1 MASIGRPDAR
11 EYATF
16 YQDYVSLVPEA
27 DILPALERQGDE
39 IRALTAGV
47 PSERE
52 TFRYQP
58 EKWSVREVVGHM
70 GDAERVFG
78 YRLFCISRGE
88 QAALPG
94 FDEKVYTAASR
105 YHRCPLG
112 DLARQFGL
120 LREANFAVIREFDEA
135 AWDRTGTANAS
146 RVSVRAL
153 VYILVGHAR
162 HHCEILRSRYEVEG

>member
-1 MASIGRPDAR
+1 
-11 EYATF
+11 
-16 YQDYVSLVPEA
+16 VP
-27 DILPALERQGDE
+27 G
-39 IRALTAGV
+39 
-47 PSERE
+47 ERE

-70 GDAERVFG
+70 ADAERVFG

-94 FDEKVYTAASR
+94 FDEKVYTAASP
-105 YHRCPLG
+105 YHRCPLD
-112 DLARQFGL
+112 DLARQFGV
-120 LREANFAVIREFDEA
+120 LREANLAVIREFDEA

-153 VYILVGHAR
+153 AYILVGHAR
-162 HHCEILRSRYEVEG
+162 HHCHILRSRYGIGG